1 MSPSFKSEGRILFF
15 FFSNC
20 LPWSL
25 PGSPHS
31 RFANHSA
38 HFITAYG
45 EGLLGAQA
53 AWANKKYHSHCTLP
67 PPPPNVY

>member
-1 MSPSFKSEGRILFF
+1 
-15 FFSNC
+15 
-20 LPWSL
+20 
-25 PGSPHS
+25 

-67 PPPPNVY
+67 PPPQCILEARNAMDV